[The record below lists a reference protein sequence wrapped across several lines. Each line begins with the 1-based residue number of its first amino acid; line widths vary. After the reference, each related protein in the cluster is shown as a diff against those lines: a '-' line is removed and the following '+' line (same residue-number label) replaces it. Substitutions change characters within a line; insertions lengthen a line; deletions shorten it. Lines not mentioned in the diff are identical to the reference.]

1 MPAMI
6 VLLAFFCLSSCSQ
19 DAIDDIGMGILPP
32 DDRIE
37 VKSDSFRVT
46 GTTVGMDN
54 IYAKSIFGLLGK
66 LSDPTYGTVA
76 AGYACQFY
84 PTAGF
89 DSDSIVARIDS
100 VQLKILYTT
109 YTGDSIAPMEVR
121 VYPVNS
127 ATPLTPDYYTQNFD
141 PARFCNMSTAWGVQT
156 YTARDMTISDSLYA
170 ATASG
175 YYRVV
180 SINLLKEKFDDFLVE
195 YKKPGHGAYASPEAM
210 TAFFPGVYVAS
221 TFGTGSMLN
230 VEKTE
235 IYMYY
240 QRKNTAK
247 DVNSND
253 SAYVATSASVLSV
266 TKEIIQLNH
275 YTTSNGTTDLLA
287 SDAEKM
293 YIKAPAGVCAQLT
306 IDIEAIKAKM
316 GTRKLS
322 IVNLAIEAVPKEYS
336 PNFSFGFPALGTVN
350 MLNTTRAKLV
360 LLEKDSVQT
369 FFEESKTAD
378 NISYYFAMFNS
389 TAYAYQYSNIANVV
403 QKAIDNGLST
413 LELRLIPVQVS
424 YVLESSYYSTSYT
437 DYATANYLA
446 PSAVTL
452 KKDNINIRVVAS
464 DVK

>member
-1 MPAMI
+1 MT
-6 VLLAFFCLSSCSQ
+6 VLLAFFCLASCSQ

-89 DSDSIVARIDS
+89 DGIVAGGGVDS

-121 VYPVNS
+121 VYPVHS
-127 ATPLTPDYYTQNFD
+127 PLTANYYTHNFD
-141 PARFCNMSTAWGVQT
+141 PSSFCNMSTAWGVQT

-180 SINLLKEKFDDFLVE
+180 SVNLPKEEFDDFLVE
-195 YKKPGHGAYASPEAM
+195 YNQDGHGAYASPEAM
-210 TAFFPGVYVAS
+210 AVLFPGVYVTS

-240 QRKNTAK
+240 QRNYTTKAADGET
-247 DVNSND
+247 D

-266 TKEIIQLNH
+266 TKEVIQLNH

-293 YIKAPAGVCAQLT
+293 YIKTPAGVCAQLT

-322 IVNLAIEAVPKEYS
+322 IVSLAIEALPKEYS
-336 PNFSFGFPALGTVN
+336 PNFSFGFPAMGTVN
-350 MLNTTRAKLV
+350 TLNTTRAKLV
-360 LLEKDSVQT
+360 LLEKDSVPT

-378 NISYYFAMFNS
+378 NSSYYFATFNS

-403 QKAIDNGLST
+403 QKAIDKGLST
-413 LELRLIPVQVS
+413 LELLLIPVQVS
-424 YVLESSYYSTSYT
+424 YVIESSYYSTSYT